1 MADPRDPKDPNHP
14 QPPVTPA
21 PTDLSKTF
29 MVEEEVEHHQ
39 DKGHYTVTSDI
50 KVGHG
55 KVPKFLKFVYAAL
68 AVWGV
73 YYALAASPINDR
85 TEASPNAAPTA
96 EAGADVFSASC
107 AGCHNATAERKI
119 GPGLLGVHERL
130 GDQGLDDVLKN
141 GRPDKGMPAPPS
153 LNLNENQIQ
162 SLKLYLTSLKK

>member
-21 PTDLSKTF
+21 PTDLSQQF
-29 MVEEEVEHHQ
+29 MVEEEIEEHR
-39 DKGHYTVTSDI
+39 DKGVYTDSSDI
-50 KVGHG
+50 QVGHG

-68 AVWGV
+68 AFWGL

-85 TEASPNAAPTA
+85 HEASPTAAPTA

-107 AGCHNATAERKI
+107 AGCHNVTAERKI

-130 GDQGLDDVLKN
+130 GDQGLDDVLHK

-153 LNLNENQIQ
+153 LNLNESQIQ